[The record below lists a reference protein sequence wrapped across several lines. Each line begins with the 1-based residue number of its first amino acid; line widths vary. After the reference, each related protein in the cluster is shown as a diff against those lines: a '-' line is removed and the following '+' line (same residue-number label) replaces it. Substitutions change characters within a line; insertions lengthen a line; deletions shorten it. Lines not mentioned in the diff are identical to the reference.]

1 MEKLFEQPNIVQ
13 PEPGGRYAPK
23 MNEANKAGKM
33 SVGETFIRPRI
44 IGGIFEG
51 ATFRT
56 AASGAR
62 IEIFPKD
69 DTTLG
74 IASYDAV
81 GAPVFTTKIYGDDIG
96 DVIMGSID
104 AGKYVQ
110 WDASEANLVINGVT
124 LQDFVA
130 VGIQTGS
137 SLALQKWTSSLIF
150 TASDYNTVAWTTGDI
165 RMTGGAVYS
174 INSGNTGNM
183 TVLTYIY
190 FDSDVSSTVL
200 QLSTDPA
207 DTVGANKIQVGVATP
222 NTSVTR
228 KAKFQIYSG
237 AGGINVS
244 VDEIAANDASTNEFV
259 TATAEISDGI
269 ITYAKIQN
277 VANARLLG
285 NSSGGAGAPMEI
297 TIGTGLT
304 LAGGELS
311 NSLDLSGYVPYTGAT
326 GDVDLGTNDLTVR
339 TIFRYQ
345 MFTYFV

>member
-1 MEKLFEQPNIVQ
+1 
-13 PEPGGRYAPK
+13 
-23 MNEANKAGKM
+23 
-33 SVGETFIRPRI
+33 
-44 IGGIFEG
+44 
-51 ATFRT
+51 
-56 AASGAR
+56 
-62 IEIFPKD
+62 
-69 DTTLG
+69 
-74 IASYDAV
+74 V